1 MNPVATYCEKQIMI
15 WAETIKW
22 CGDFARLIDQRKLPH
37 EEVYVEIRTAPDMC
51 NAIKNMTIR
60 GAPAIGVAAAYGI
73 ALAALNCK
81 NKESLEKKIELIES
95 ARPTAQNLF
104 YAVRRMRKLLKGE
117 DVVASLFV
125 EEALKIHEEDKKLT
139 MLLGENGSKLI
150 KDNSSYMTICNAGAL
165 ATGGIGTA
173 LAVFYKAK
181 EEGKEITVFVP
192 ETRPFLQGARLT
204 AWELTKNGIKA
215 ILIVDGAVA
224 HIMRTEKIE
233 GVFTGADRIAVN
245 GDTAN
250 KIGTYSLSLA
260 AREQGVPFYVVAP
273 STTFDPALDSGGDIP
288 IEERNKD
295 EITCFMGVKSA
306 PEDISVRNPAFDVTP
321 HELISGIVTEKGII
335 SPPFEEKIR
344 EIEC

>member
-1 MNPVATYCEKQIMI
+1 MI
-15 WAETIKW
+15 WADTIRWKA
-22 CGDFARLIDQRKLPH
+22 DYAELIDQRKLPH
-37 EEVYVEIRTAPDMC
+37 EEVYVEIKSAGEMY
-51 NAIKNMTIR
+51 NAIKDMLIR

-73 ALAALNCK
+73 ALSALNSK
-81 NKESLEKKIELIES
+81 DLDSFEKDIRLIES
-95 ARPTAQNLF
+95 ARPTAYNLF
-104 YAVRRMRKLLKGE
+104 YAVKRMRKLLQEEGFQPP
-117 DVVASLFV
+117 LFV
-125 EEALKIHEEDKKLT
+125 EEAIKIHEEDRKLT
-139 MLLGENGSKLI
+139 ELLGEKGSELI
-150 KDNSSYMTICNAGAL
+150 KDGSFYMTICNAGAL

-173 LAVFYKAK
+173 LSVFYKAK
-181 EEGKEITVFVP
+181 EKGREITVFVP

-273 STTFDPALDSGGDIP
+273 STTFDLALDSGGDIP